1 MRSMSCF
8 CRKRETT
15 SGPNVKLTP
24 LSFSLHP
31 VISLSGSDQRRS
43 QRRPQSG
50 ICICQHLRSS
60 DLDLLN
66 LVSTYISR
74 SHHTPN
80 LLHGVEVW
88 AKTTVHS
95 EDLLVDDSGNG
106 QAVEA
111 VGEGLPELDVIS
123 PFALVVESVN
133 AVDRGALV
141 VATEDEEILG
151 VLDLVGKQEADGLE
165 RLLAT
170 IDVVA

>member
-15 SGPNVKLTP
+15 SGPKVKLTP

-31 VISLSGSDQRRS
+31 VMSLSGSDHRRS

-60 DLDLLN
+60 DFALLTP
-66 LVSTYISR
+66 LFTYVSR
-74 SHHTPN
+74 SHNTPD

-88 AKTTVHS
+88 AETTVHG
-95 EDLLVDDSGNG
+95 EDLLVDDGGNG

-123 PFALVVESVN
+123 PFALVVESVD

-141 VATEDEEILG
+141 VSTQDEEVLG
-151 VLDLVGKQEADGLE
+151 VLDLVRKQEADGLE

-170 IDVVA
+170 VDVVA